1 MYILYNSSIIII
13 LYFKLILYII
23 YMYYKAPIILTEF
36 ALGDE
41 YPQISKAQIRQ
52 GEHNGMVK
60 NNYNIKKHY
69 IHKYI

>member
-1 MYILYNSSIIII
+1 
-13 LYFKLILYII
+13 
-23 YMYYKAPIILTEF
+23 MYYKAPIILTEF